1 LNIAPRGSK
10 QGVFAALTHTE
21 KNAVKNEN
29 KFHKLKQVA
38 ELSEFDSMRDFQG
51 I

>member
-10 QGVFAALTHTE
+10 QGVFAALTHTG

-29 KFHKLKQVA
+29 LVMLRTRISRH
-38 ELSEFDSMRDFQG
+38 
-51 I
+51 

>member
-10 QGVFAALTHTE
+10 QGAFAASRRTE

-29 KFHKLKQVA
+29 LVHYSNPVKSH
-38 ELSEFDSMRDFQG
+38 SC
-51 I
+51 